1 MITTGTLLDA
11 ALAGVLIAGRVVLD
25 EGEEQPA
32 SISTRGDKAAPT
44 PTALALTEA
53 LDVEASSPLNSDPTA
68 AGCRSPAENEFLG
81 GSVSAPW
88 LTSAPPRIAAA
99 SLAPTSAA

>member
-1 MITTGTLLDA
+1 MTTGTLLDA
-11 ALAGVLIAGRVVLD
+11 ARAGVLIIGRIVLD

-32 SISTRGDKAAPT
+32 SLSTWGDKAAPT
-44 PTALALTEA
+44 PTALALTEV
-53 LDVEASSPLNSDPTA
+53 LDVEASAPLNSDTTV

-81 GSVSAPW
+81 GNVSAPW

-99 SLAPTSAA
+99 SPAPTSAA